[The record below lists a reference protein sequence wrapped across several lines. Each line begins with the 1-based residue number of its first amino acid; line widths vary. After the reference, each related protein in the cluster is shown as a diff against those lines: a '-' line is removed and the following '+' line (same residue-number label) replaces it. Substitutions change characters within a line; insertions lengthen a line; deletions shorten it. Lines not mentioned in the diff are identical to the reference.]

1 MPDKRYVKGCG
12 KGCIRCWVNRQ
23 NHGSKLKKKF
33 FPKKFEDDE
42 EEKVYISTFEEFMD
56 KFIINN
62 YSADKIKE
70 IDESDFDATEFNEKL
85 ISDTTKAYNEWVLK
99 EKGINKK
106 MKDKELIKT
115 MNDYYKNSE
124 ILTPIYC
131 DKYPMFGVPD
141 SEKFYMFECNAYN
154 FC

>member
-106 MKDKELIKT
+106 MKEKELIKT

-141 SEKFYMFECNAYN
+141 SEKFYMFECIPKENI
-154 FC
+154 

>member
-12 KGCIRCWVNRQ
+12 KSCIRCWVNRQ

-33 FPKKFEDDE
+33 FPKKFEENE

-106 MKDKELIKT
+106 MKEKELIKT
-115 MNDYYKNSE
+115 ELK
-124 ILTPIYC
+124 
-131 DKYPMFGVPD
+131 K
-141 SEKFYMFECNAYN
+141 
-154 FC
+154 